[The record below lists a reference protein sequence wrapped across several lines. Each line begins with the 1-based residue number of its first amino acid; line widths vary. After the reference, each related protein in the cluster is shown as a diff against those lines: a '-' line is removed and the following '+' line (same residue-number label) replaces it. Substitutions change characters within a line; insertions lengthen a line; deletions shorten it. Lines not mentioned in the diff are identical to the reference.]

1 MSSLND
7 MALRKLAELEA
18 GNLRRRLKETDRN
31 AGAYVERDGRTLIS
45 FCCNDYLNLAHDPR
59 VIDAAKRALDERGAS
74 SGASRLVTGNHS
86 IFTELERRLAALKQT
101 DDCVV
106 FGSGY
111 LANLGIIPTLMKP
124 GDLVLADEL
133 SHSCLLS
140 GTDLSGATSFRF
152 RHNDMAHLTEL
163 LETHRTAARNCLIVT
178 DGVFSMDGD
187 LAPVAEMAE
196 IANTHDAW
204 LMTDDAHGIG
214 VLAEGRGS
222 SFVTGTKADVPLQMG
237 TLSKAI
243 GSYGGYI
250 CASQPVIDLLRTRA
264 RTLIYSTGL
273 PPASAAAAIASLEI
287 IEAEPDYA
295 ALPVK
300 KANRFTRALNLPAAE
315 SPIVPLVLGD
325 PETTLKASAFLEEE
339 GFLVTAIR
347 PPTVPQGTARLR
359 FTFTALHKDEDID
372 RLADLVRTQILNKR
386 AAE

>member
-1 MSSLND
+1 MSSLD
-7 MALRKLAELEA
+7 HMALQKLAELEA
-18 GNLRRRLKETDRN
+18 GNLRRRLKETDRL

-59 VIDAAKRALDERGAS
+59 VVDAAKQALDERGAS

-86 IFTELERRLAALKQT
+86 IFTELERRLATLKET
-101 DDCVV
+101 DDCLV

-111 LANLGIIPTLMKP
+111 LANLGIIPTLMKS
-124 GDLVLADEL
+124 GDLILADEL

-140 GTDLSGATSFRF
+140 GTALSGAKALRF
-152 RHNDMAHLTEL
+152 RHNDLGHLREL
-163 LETHRTAARNCLIVT
+163 LEEHRAAAKNCLIVT

-187 LAPVAEMAE
+187 LAPVADMAE
-196 IANTHDAW
+196 IAKSHNAW

-214 VLAEGRGS
+214 VLAKGKGS
-222 SFVTGTKADVPLQMG
+222 SFVTGTKVDVPLQMG

-264 RTLIYSTGL
+264 RTVIYSTGL
-273 PPASAAAAIASLEI
+273 PPASAAAAIAALDV
-287 IEAEPDYA
+287 IETEPEYA
-295 ALPVK
+295 ALPVE

-325 PETTLKASAFLEEE
+325 PTTTLEASAFLEDQ

-347 PPTVPQGTARLR
+347 PPTVPKDTARLR
-359 FTFTALHKDEDID
+359 FTFTARHRDEDID
-372 RLADLVRTQILNKR
+372 RLADLVRAQILDKR

>member
-18 GNLRRRLKETDRN
+18 GNLRRRLKETDRL

-59 VIDAAKRALDERGAS
+59 VIEAAKRALDERGAS

-86 IFTELERRLAALKQT
+86 IFTELERRLAGLKQT

-111 LANLGIIPTLMKP
+111 LANLGIIPTLMKR

-163 LETHRTAARNCLIVT
+163 LGTHRAAARNCLILT

-187 LAPVAEMAE
+187 LAPVAE
-196 IANTHDAW
+196 N
-204 LMTDDAHGIG
+204 G
-214 VLAEGRGS
+214 
-222 SFVTGTKADVPLQMG
+222 
-237 TLSKAI
+237 
-243 GSYGGYI
+243 
-250 CASQPVIDLLRTRA
+250 
-264 RTLIYSTGL
+264 
-273 PPASAAAAIASLEI
+273 
-287 IEAEPDYA
+287 
-295 ALPVK
+295 
-300 KANRFTRALNLPAAE
+300 
-315 SPIVPLVLGD
+315 
-325 PETTLKASAFLEEE
+325 
-339 GFLVTAIR
+339 
-347 PPTVPQGTARLR
+347 
-359 FTFTALHKDEDID
+359 
-372 RLADLVRTQILNKR
+372 
-386 AAE
+386 